1 QMYAVIETGG
11 KQYRVAVGENL
22 KIEKLDA
29 GEGSTVELDRVL
41 MVSDDG
47 EVTIGA
53 PTIENTTVS
62 AKVVSH
68 GRGEKIKVFKMKR
81 RKDYRLTQGHRQD
94 YTEIEITAIGGKSG
108 GGTKAAPK
116 GKAAPKV
123 EAAVKTEAAPEKEPQ
138 AAVEEGDDLTR
149 INGIGEVLEGKLKA
163 LDITTFRQIADLTAE
178 DIDQVNEK
186 LDFKGRIE
194 REEWVEQ
201 AKKLI

>member
-1 QMYAVIETGG
+1 MYAVIETGG
-11 KQYRVAVGENL
+11 KQYRVVVGENL
-22 KIEKLDA
+22 KVEKLDA

-62 AKVVSH
+62 AKVVGH

-94 YTEIEITAIGGKSG
+94 YTELEITAIGGKSG
-108 GGTKAAPK
+108 GAPK
-116 GKAAPKV
+116 TAPKADVAV
-123 EAAVKTEAAPEKEPQ
+123 ETEAEPEKAPRTV
-138 AAVEEGDDLTR
+138 AEEGDDLTR

-163 LDITTFRQIADLTAE
+163 LGITTFRQIADFTAE
-178 DIDQVNEK
+178 DIEQTNEQ
-186 LDFKGRIE
+186 LAFKGRIE

-201 AKKLI
+201 AKKLV